1 MATSDLLPIYRN
13 AREWIMEAGENLR
26 QSIKTNI
33 RVMYKTSIKNLVTD
47 KDREIE
53 QFFIERI
60 RQKYPGHQILAEEG
74 VYKEEIKNPYKEWV
88 WIIDPIDGTTN
99 FVHQKCNFCVSVALY
114 YQGKPQ
120 LGLVYD
126 PVVDELFYAIKGHGA
141 YLNDQPLDKLEQR
154 PIEEAVIGIN
164 SLWLTPN
171 RYFDYRPL
179 QALVGA
185 VRGSR
190 SLGSAALELSYVA
203 SGRLDAYFA
212 LSLSPWDFGAGVF
225 IAQEAGALA
234 STITNQPIPIF
245 EKTSIF
251 IARPGLHQSIVDQ
264 FLSTSPAFQNHATAN
279 QQNGHYKR
287 D

>member
-1 MATSDLLPIYRN
+1 LATSSLLPIFKQ
-13 AREWIMEAGENLR
+13 ARAWIEEAGQNLR
-26 QSIKTNI
+26 QSIRSEI
-33 RVMYKTSIKNLVTD
+33 HVEYKTSIADLVTD

-53 QFFIERI
+53 RFFIDHI
-60 RQKYPGHQILAEEG
+60 RQKYPSHQILAEEG
-74 VYKEEIKNPYKEWV
+74 VNGEKLTHPDRGWV

-99 FVHQKCNFCVSVALY
+99 FVHQKCHFCISVALY

-126 PVVDELFYAIKGHGA
+126 PVVDELFYAISGQGA
-141 YLNDQPLDKLEQR
+141 YLNDQPMGKLEQR
-154 PIEEAVIGIN
+154 PIEEAVISIN

-190 SLGSAALELSYVA
+190 NLGSAALELSYVA
-203 SGRLDAYFA
+203 CGRLDAYFA
-212 LSLSPWDFGAGVF
+212 MRLSPWDFGAGLF

-234 STITNQPIPIF
+234 STIENQPIQVF
-245 EKTSIF
+245 EKSSIF
-251 IARPGLHQSIVDQ
+251 VARPGLHQAIVDK
-264 FLSTSPAFQNHATAN
+264 FLTASPSFQHKSAPN
-279 QQNGHYKR
+279 
-287 D
+287 